1 MQIIEIQQNI
11 ENLTLSVG
19 RKPLEI
25 MPIAESG
32 SARKYFRIVTETGS
46 LIGTYSENTEENE
59 AFFAFSRHFRDLGLN
74 VPEVL
79 AVNDDK
85 TCYLQSD
92 FGDDNLFA
100 HVQKALATAGPSTFP
115 MVSGTTKSGTTA
127 FMDDKLIELYKKALS
142 HLVKLQVLGHQGLD
156 YSKAYPTECFDRQSI
171 LDDLNYFKY
180 YFVKP
185 HEEID
190 FNETRLNRDF
200 SAFADFVS
208 QAPCDFF
215 MYRDFQSRN
224 IMVKD
229 NDLYFIDFQGG
240 RKGPLNYD
248 VVSLLYQVKAQIPQ
262 AVRDELV
269 LFYKSELSRHLN
281 PEEVRFDLYQP
292 YFVYLRL
299 LQVLGAYGFRGLIQK
314 KSHFIESIPYALKE
328 LKTWN
333 ESHPLNNYPEL
344 QNVITQLST
353 LNSKLST
360 LNSKL
365 PTLNSKLSTL
375 NSKLPTLNSQLSTLN
390 SQLPTDPQLSTL
402 NSKLPTLNSQL
413 TVTINSFSFR
423 KGYPNDFSGNG
434 GGFVFDCRA
443 LPNPG
448 REPEFKAKTGRDWEV
463 IDYLMAKPP
472 VHVFLD
478 HVKGI
483 VSQSVENYKER
494 HFSHLMVSFGCTGG
508 QHRSVFF
515 AQTIYEWLKKTY
527 PDIHLIL
534 NHIERK
540 IKEEHNA

>member
-1 MQIIEIQQNI
+1 MQTPDIQNI
-11 ENLTLSVG
+11 IAELTRSIGETPKDIL
-19 RKPLEI
+19 
-25 MPIAESG
+25 PIAESG
-32 SARKYFRIVTETGS
+32 SARKYFRIITDNKS
-46 LIGTYSENTEENE
+46 LIGTFSNNVEENE
-59 AFFAFSRHFRDLGLN
+59 AFLAFSKHFHDLGLN
-74 VPEVL
+74 VPEVF
-79 AVNDDK
+79 AVNEEK

-100 HVQKALATAGPSTFP
+100 HVQKALVAAGPSTG
-115 MVSGTTKSGTTA
+115 SGTLGENV
-127 FMDDKLIELYKKALS
+127 IELYKKALS

-156 YSKAYPTECFDRQSI
+156 YSKAYPTERFDRQAI
-171 LDDLNYFKY
+171 IDDLNYFKY

-190 FNETRLNRDF
+190 FNETRLGKDF
-200 SAFADFVS
+200 EAFADFVS

-229 NDLYFIDFQGG
+229 SELYFIDFQGG

-262 AVRDELV
+262 AIRDELV
-269 LFYKSELSRHLN
+269 GYYKTELSQYMS
-281 PEEVRFDLYQP
+281 PEAVKFDTYQP

-299 LQVLGAYGFRGLIQK
+299 MQVLGAYGFRGLIQK
-314 KSHFIESIPYALKE
+314 KSHFIESIPYALHEIEALSKA
-328 LKTWN
+328 T
-333 ESHPLNNYPEL
+333 PLSAYPEL
-344 QNVITQLST
+344 QSVI
-353 LNSKLST
+353 
-360 LNSKL
+360 
-365 PTLNSKLSTL
+365 
-375 NSKLPTLNSQLSTLN
+375 SQLN
-390 SQLPTDPQLSTL
+390 
-402 NSKLPTLNSQL
+402 KLDAKYAAVIAPPAGKL
-413 TVTINSFSFR
+413 TVTINSFSFK
-423 KGYPNDFSGNG
+423 KGYPADFSGNG

-448 REPEFKAKTGRDWEV
+448 REPEFKTKTGRDWEV

-483 VSQSVENYKER
+483 VGQSVDNYRER
-494 HFSHLMVSFGCTGG
+494 HFSNLMVSFGCTGG

-515 AQTIYEWLKKTY
+515 AQTIYEWLKATY
-527 PDIHLIL
+527 PDIHLKL

-540 IKEEHNA
+540 ITEETSL

>member
-1 MQIIEIQQNI
+1 MQTTDIQNI
-11 ENLTLSVG
+11 LAELTRSIG
-19 RKPLEI
+19 ETPLEI
-25 MPIAESG
+25 LSIAESG
-32 SARKYFRIVTETGS
+32 SARKYFRIITDKRS
-46 LIGTYSENTEENE
+46 LIGTYSSNIEENE
-59 AFFAFSRHFRDLGLN
+59 AFLTFSRHFHGLKLN
-74 VPEVL
+74 VPEVY
-79 AVNDDK
+79 AVNKEK

-92 FGDDNLFA
+92 FGDDNLFN
-100 HVQKALATAGPSTFP
+100 HVQKALMANVGPSKG
-115 MVSGTTKSGTTA
+115 SGILGENV
-127 FMDDKLIELYKKALS
+127 IELYKKALS
-142 HLVKLQVLGHQGLD
+142 HLVKLQVLGQQGLD
-156 YSKAYPTECFDRQSI
+156 YSKAYPTERFDRQAI

-190 FNETRLNRDF
+190 FNETRLGKDF
-200 SAFADFVS
+200 EAFADFVS

-229 NDLYFIDFQGG
+229 GELYFIDFQGG

-262 AVRDELV
+262 TTRDELV
-269 LFYKSELSRHLN
+269 LYYKKVLSQYID
-281 PEEVRFDLYQP
+281 PETVQFDTYQP

-299 LQVLGAYGFRGLIQK
+299 MQVLGAYGFRGLIQK
-314 KSHFIESIPYALKE
+314 KSHFIESIPYALRE

-333 ESHPLNNYPEL
+333 ENHPLNDYREL
-344 QNVITQLST
+344 QKVISQQST
-353 LNSKLST
+353 INY
-360 LNSKL
+360 
-365 PTLNSKLSTL
+365 
-375 NSKLPTLNSQLSTLN
+375 
-390 SQLPTDPQLSTL
+390 QLPTN
-402 NSKLPTLNSQL
+402 NSKL

-448 REPEFKAKTGRDWEV
+448 REPKFKTKTGRDWEV

-472 VHVFLD
+472 VHIFLD

-494 HFSHLMVSFGCTGG
+494 HFSNLMVSFGCTGG

-515 AQTIYEWLKKTY
+515 AQTIYEWLKATY
-527 PDIHLIL
+527 PDIHLKL

>member
-1 MQIIEIQQNI
+1 MQSFEIQ
-11 ENLTLSVG
+11 NLLAELTHSIGETPV
-19 RKPLEI
+19 EI
-25 MPIAESG
+25 IPIAESG
-32 SARKYFRIVTETGS
+32 SARKYYRIVTEKRS
-46 LIGTYSENTEENE
+46 LIGTYSDNVEENE
-59 AFFAFSRHFRDLGLN
+59 AFLCFSQHFHELKLN

-79 AVNDDK
+79 AVNAEH
-85 TCYLQSD
+85 TAYLQHD
-92 FGDDNLFA
+92 FGDDNLFN
-100 HVQKALATAGPSTFP
+100 HVQKALL
-115 MVSGTTKSGTTA
+115 SGGYGQKTISL
-127 FMDDKLIELYKKALS
+127 FKKALE
-142 HLVKLQVLGHQGLD
+142 HLVKFQIIGNQELN
-156 YSKAYPTECFDRQSI
+156 YKKTYPSECFDRQAI

-185 HEEID
+185 HEEIS

-200 SAFADFVS
+200 QAFADFVS
-208 QAPCDFF
+208 QAPCNFF

-229 NDLYFIDFQGG
+229 EELYFIDFQGG

-248 VVSLLYQVKAQIPQ
+248 VVSLLYQVKAQMPQ
-262 AVRDELV
+262 SVRDELV
-269 LFYKSELSRHLN
+269 LYYKEKLAQHID
-281 PEEVRFDLYQP
+281 PKEVNFDIYQP

-333 ESHPLNNYPEL
+333 NQHPLNNYPEL
-344 QNVITQLST
+344 QKVISQLSTLNYPTDSQLST
-353 LNSKLST
+353 LNSKL
-360 LNSKL
+360 
-365 PTLNSKLSTL
+365 
-375 NSKLPTLNSQLSTLN
+375 
-390 SQLPTDPQLSTL
+390 
-402 NSKLPTLNSQL
+402 
-413 TVTINSFSFR
+413 TVTVNSFSFK

-448 REPEFKAKTGRDWEV
+448 REPEFKTKTGRDWEV

-478 HVKGI
+478 HVKAVIG
-483 VSQSVENYKER
+483 QSVDNYRER
-494 HFSHLMVSFGCTGG
+494 HFSNLMVSFGCTGG

-515 AQTIYEWLKKTY
+515 AQTIYEWLKATY
-527 PDIHLIL
+527 PDIHVVL

>member
-1 MQIIEIQQNI
+1 MQTIEIQQNI
-11 ENLTLSVG
+11 TNLALSLG
-19 RKPLEI
+19 LKPMEI
-25 MPIAESG
+25 LPIAASG
-32 SARKYFRIVTETGS
+32 SARKYYRIVTEKRS
-46 LIGTYSENTEENE
+46 LIGTFSENTEENE
-59 AFFAFSRHFRDLGLN
+59 AFLTFSKHFHDLGLN
-74 VPEVL
+74 VPEVF
-79 AVNDDK
+79 AVNADK

-100 HVQKALATAGPSTFP
+100 HVQKSLMAGGFGEN
-115 MVSGTTKSGTTA
+115 V
-127 FMDDKLIELYKKALS
+127 IELYKMALK
-142 HLVKLQVLGHQGLD
+142 HLVKLQVLGHKGLD
-156 YSKAYPTECFDRQSI
+156 YSKAYPTERFDRQAI

-190 FNETRLNRDF
+190 FNETRLGKDF
-200 SAFADFVS
+200 EAFADFVT

-229 NDLYFIDFQGG
+229 YELYFIDFQGG

-262 AVRDELV
+262 AIRDELIHY
-269 LFYKSELSRHLN
+269 YKMELSQFVN
-281 PEEVRFDLYQP
+281 PKEVEFDLYQP

-333 ESHPLNNYPEL
+333 ETHPLNDYPEL
-344 QNVITQLST
+344 QKVVSQLSTLNYPTDSQLST
-353 LNSKLST
+353 LNSK
-360 LNSKL
+360 
-365 PTLNSKLSTL
+365 
-375 NSKLPTLNSQLSTLN
+375 
-390 SQLPTDPQLSTL
+390 
-402 NSKLPTLNSQL
+402 L
-413 TVTINSFSFR
+413 TVTINSFSFK

-448 REPEFKAKTGRDWEV
+448 REPEFKTKTGRDWEV
-463 IDYLMAKPP
+463 FDYLMAKPS

-478 HVKGI
+478 HVKAIIG
-483 VSQSVENYKER
+483 QSVDNYRER
-494 HFSHLMVSFGCTGG
+494 HFSNLMVSFGCTGG

-515 AQTIYEWLKKTY
+515 AQTIYEWLKATY

-540 IKEEHNA
+540 IKEEHNP

>member
-1 MQIIEIQQNI
+1 MQPIEIQNI
-11 ENLTLSVG
+11 LAELTRSIG
-19 RKPLEI
+19 ETPIEI
-25 MPIAESG
+25 LPIAASG
-32 SARKYFRIVTETGS
+32 SARKYYRIFTERRS
-46 LIGTYSENTEENE
+46 MIGTYSENTEETK
-59 AFFAFSRHFRDLGLN
+59 AFLAFSKHFHDLGLN
-74 VPEVL
+74 VPEVFV
-79 AVNDDK
+79 VNKEK

-100 HVQKALATAGPSTFP
+100 HVQKSLMANVGPSTGSETLISLGEN
-115 MVSGTTKSGTTA
+115 V
-127 FMDDKLIELYKKALS
+127 IELYKKALK
-142 HLVKLQVLGHQGLD
+142 HLVRFQCIGHQGLD
-156 YSKAYPTECFDRQSI
+156 YSKAYPTERFDRQGI

-185 HEEID
+185 HEEIE
-190 FNETRLNRDF
+190 FNEARLGKDF
-200 SAFADFVS
+200 EAFADFVS

-229 NDLYFIDFQGG
+229 NELYFIDFQGG

-248 VVSLLYQVKAQIPQ
+248 VVSLLYQVKAQMPQ
-262 AVRDELV
+262 ATRDELIQY
-269 LFYKSELSRHLN
+269 YKEELKQFVN
-281 PEEVRFDLYQP
+281 PDEVKFDLYQP

-314 KSHFIESIPYALKE
+314 KSHFIESIPFALKE

-333 ESHPLNNYPEL
+333 EKHPLTDYPEL
-344 QNVITQLST
+344 QHILSQLST
-353 LNSKLST
+353 LNY
-360 LNSKL
+360 
-365 PTLNSKLSTL
+365 PT
-375 NSKLPTLNSQLSTLN
+375 TLNSQLSTLN
-390 SQLPTDPQLSTL
+390 S
-402 NSKLPTLNSQL
+402 KLTI
-413 TVTINSFSFR
+413 TINSFSFR

-448 REPEFKAKTGRDWEV
+448 REPEFKTKTGRDWEV

-515 AQTIYEWLKKTY
+515 AQTIYEWLKTAY
-527 PDIHLIL
+527 PDINLKL

-540 IKEEHNA
+540 IKEERNA

>member
-1 MQIIEIQQNI
+1 MQTPDIQNI
-11 ENLTLSVG
+11 LAELTRSIGETPKDIL
-19 RKPLEI
+19 
-25 MPIAESG
+25 PIAESG
-32 SARKYFRIVTETGS
+32 SARKYFRVITDSKS
-46 LIGTYSENTEENE
+46 LIGTFSNNIEENE
-59 AFFAFSRHFRDLGLN
+59 AFLAFSKHFHDLGLN
-74 VPEVL
+74 VPEVF
-79 AVNDDK
+79 AVNEER

-100 HVQKALATAGPSTFP
+100 HVQKALMANNVPAFRQAQGPLDNSPSTS
-115 MVSGTTKSGTTA
+115 SGT
-127 FMDDKLIELYKKALS
+127 LISLYKKALC
-142 HLVKLQVLGHQGLD
+142 HLVKLQVPGHQGLD
-156 YSKAYPTECFDRQSI
+156 YTKAYPTERFDRQSI
-171 LDDLNYFKY
+171 IDDLNYFKY

-190 FNETRLNRDF
+190 FNETRLGKDF
-200 SAFADFVS
+200 EAFADFVS

-229 NDLYFIDFQGG
+229 GELYFIDFQGG

-262 AVRDELV
+262 AIRDELV
-269 LFYKSELSRHLN
+269 NYYKSELSQYIN
-281 PEEVRFDLYQP
+281 PETVKFDTYQP

-299 LQVLGAYGFRGLIQK
+299 MQVLGAYGFRGLIQK

-328 LKTWN
+328 LKVWN
-333 ESHPLNNYPEL
+333 EKHPLNDYPEI
-344 QNVITQLST
+344 QSVITQLST
-353 LNSKLST
+353 LNYP
-360 LNSKL
+360 L
-365 PTLNSKLSTL
+365 PTD
-375 NSKLPTLNSQLSTLN
+375 SQLSTLN
-390 SQLPTDPQLSTL
+390 S
-402 NSKLPTLNSQL
+402 KL
-413 TVTINSFSFR
+413 TVTINSFSFK

-448 REPEFKAKTGRDWEV
+448 REPEFKTKTGRDWEV

-483 VSQSVENYKER
+483 VGQSVDNYRER
-494 HFSHLMVSFGCTGG
+494 HFSNLMVSFGCTGG

-515 AQTIYEWLKKTY
+515 AQTIYEWLKATY
-527 PDIHLIL
+527 PDIHLKL

-540 IKEEHNA
+540 ITEETGL

>member
-1 MQIIEIQQNI
+1 MQPIEIQNI
-11 ENLTLSVG
+11 LAELTRSIG
-19 RKPLEI
+19 ETPNEI
-25 MPIAESG
+25 LPIAASG
-32 SARKYFRIVTETGS
+32 SARKYYRIFTERCS
-46 LIGTYSENTEENE
+46 MIGTYSENTEENE
-59 AFFAFSRHFRDLGLN
+59 AFLAFSKHFHDLGLN
-74 VPEVL
+74 VPEVF
-79 AVNDDK
+79 AVNEK
-85 TCYLQSD
+85 ETCYLQSD
-92 FGDDNLFA
+92 FGDDNLYA
-100 HVQKALATAGPSTFP
+100 RVQRSLVAASPSNGSRTLISLGEN
-115 MVSGTTKSGTTA
+115 V
-127 FMDDKLIELYKKALS
+127 IELYKKALK
-142 HLVKLQVLGHQGLD
+142 HLVRFQCIGHQGLD
-156 YSKAYPTECFDRQSI
+156 YSKAYPTERFDRQGI

-185 HEEID
+185 HEEIE
-190 FNETRLNRDF
+190 FNEARLGKDF
-200 SAFADFVS
+200 EAFADFVS
-208 QAPCDFF
+208 QAPCEFF

-229 NDLYFIDFQGG
+229 NELYFIDFQGG

-269 LFYKSELSRHLN
+269 QYYKEELKPFVN
-281 PEEVRFDLYQP
+281 PDEVKFDLYQP

-314 KSHFIESIPYALKE
+314 KSHFIESIPFALKE

-333 ESHPLNNYPEL
+333 EKHPLTDYPEL
-344 QNVITQLST
+344 QHVLSQLST
-353 LNSKLST
+353 LNY
-360 LNSKL
+360 
-365 PTLNSKLSTL
+365 PT
-375 NSKLPTLNSQLSTLN
+375 TLNSQLSTLN
-390 SQLPTDPQLSTL
+390 S
-402 NSKLPTLNSQL
+402 KL

-448 REPEFKAKTGRDWEV
+448 REPEFKTKTGRDWEV

-472 VHVFLD
+472 VHVFLE

-515 AQTIYEWLKKTY
+515 AQTIYEWLKTAY
-527 PDIHLIL
+527 PDINLKL

-540 IKEEHNA
+540 IKEERNA

>member
-1 MQIIEIQQNI
+1 MQTPDIQNTLA
-11 ENLTLSVG
+11 ELTRSIGETPKDIL
-19 RKPLEI
+19 
-25 MPIAESG
+25 PIAESG
-32 SARKYFRIVTETGS
+32 SARKYYRILTDDKS
-46 LIGTYSENTEENE
+46 LIGTFSNNIEEND
-59 AFFAFSRHFRDLGLN
+59 AFLTFSKHFHDLGLN
-74 VPEVL
+74 VPEVF
-79 AVNDDK
+79 AVNKDK

-100 HVQKALATAGPSTFP
+100 HVQRALATGGIGLN
-115 MVSGTTKSGTTA
+115 V
-127 FMDDKLIELYKKALS
+127 IELYKKALK
-142 HLVKLQVLGHQGLD
+142 HLVRLQVLGYQGLD
-156 YSKAYPTECFDRQSI
+156 YTKAYPTESFDRQAI
-171 LDDLNYFKY
+171 LADLNYFKY

-190 FNETRLNRDF
+190 FNETRLDKDF
-200 SAFADFVS
+200 ETFTDFIS
-208 QAPCDFF
+208 QAPNDFF

-229 NDLYFIDFQGG
+229 GGLYFIDFQGG

-262 AVRDELV
+262 AVRDELIAY
-269 LFYKSELSRHLN
+269 YKEELKQFVN
-281 PEEVRFDLYQP
+281 PETVKFDTFQP

-328 LKTWN
+328 IEMLSEAT
-333 ESHPLNNYPEL
+333 PLNAFPEL
-344 QNVITQLST
+344 RSVI
-353 LNSKLST
+353 
-360 LNSKL
+360 
-365 PTLNSKLSTL
+365 
-375 NSKLPTLNSQLSTLN
+375 SQLNKLDTKYAALVA
-390 SQLPTDPQLSTL
+390 LPAG
-402 NSKLPTLNSQL
+402 KL
-413 TVTINSFSFR
+413 TVTINSFSFK

-483 VSQSVENYKER
+483 VGQSVDNYLER
-494 HFSHLMVSFGCTGG
+494 HFSNLMVSFGCTGG

-515 AQTIYEWLKKTY
+515 AQTTYEWLKATY
-527 PDIHLIL
+527 PDIHLKL

-540 IKEEHNA
+540 ITEETGL

>member
-1 MQIIEIQQNI
+1 MQTPDIQNI
-11 ENLTLSVG
+11 LAELTRSIGETPKDIL
-19 RKPLEI
+19 
-25 MPIAESG
+25 PIAESG
-32 SARKYFRIVTETGS
+32 SARKYFRIITDKCS
-46 LIGTYSENTEENE
+46 LIGTYSSNIEENE
-59 AFFAFSRHFRDLGLN
+59 AFLAFSKHFHDLGLN
-74 VPEVL
+74 VPEIF
-79 AVNDDK
+79 AVNKEK

-100 HVQKALATAGPSTFP
+100 HVQKALMANNVSALRQAQGLLDNGPSTG
-115 MVSGTTKSGTTA
+115 SGT
-127 FMDDKLIELYKKALS
+127 LISLYKKALS

-156 YSKAYPTECFDRQSI
+156 YTKAYPTERFDRQAI
-171 LDDLNYFKY
+171 IDDLNYFKY

-190 FNETRLNRDF
+190 FNETRLGKDF
-200 SAFADFVS
+200 EAFADFVS

-229 NDLYFIDFQGG
+229 GELYFIDFQGG

-262 AVRDELV
+262 ATRDELV
-269 LFYKSELSRHLN
+269 DYYKAELSQYIH
-281 PEEVRFDLYQP
+281 PEAVKFDTYQP

-299 LQVLGAYGFRGLIQK
+299 MQVLGAYGFRGLIQK
-314 KSHFIESIPYALKE
+314 KSHFIESIPYALREIEALSKAV
-328 LKTWN
+328 
-333 ESHPLNNYPEL
+333 PLTKYPEL
-344 QNVITQLST
+344 QNVINQL
-353 LNSKLST
+353 NKLDAKYAA
-360 LNSKL
+360 LIAPPAGK
-365 PTLNSKLSTL
+365 
-375 NSKLPTLNSQLSTLN
+375 
-390 SQLPTDPQLSTL
+390 
-402 NSKLPTLNSQL
+402 L
-413 TVTINSFSFR
+413 TVTINSFSFK
-423 KGYPNDFSGNG
+423 KGYPTDFSGNG

-448 REPEFKAKTGRDWEV
+448 REPEFKTKTGRDWEV

-483 VSQSVENYKER
+483 IGQSVDNYRER
-494 HFSHLMVSFGCTGG
+494 HFSNLMVSFGCTGG

-515 AQTIYEWLKKTY
+515 AQTIYEWLKATY
-527 PDIHLIL
+527 PDIHVIV

>member
-1 MQIIEIQQNI
+1 MQPIETQNI
-11 ENLTLSVG
+11 LVELSRSLGETPVD
-19 RKPLEI
+19 I
-25 MPIAESG
+25 VPIAESG
-32 SARKYFRIVTETGS
+32 SARKYYRIVTDKRT

-59 AFFAFSRHFRDLGLN
+59 AFLTFSKHFHDLGLN
-74 VPEVL
+74 VPEVF
-79 AVNDDK
+79 AVNGEK

-100 HVQKALATAGPSTFP
+100 HVQRELIANNESALRQAQGPQNGPSTG
-115 MVSGTTKSGTTA
+115 SGT
-127 FMDDKLIELYKKALS
+127 LISLYKKALS

-156 YSKAYPTECFDRQSI
+156 YSKAYPTECFDRQAI

-190 FNETRLNRDF
+190 FNETRLGKDF
-200 SAFADFVS
+200 EAFADFVS

-229 NDLYFIDFQGG
+229 GELYFIDFQGG

-262 AVRDELV
+262 ETRDQLV
-269 LFYKSELSRHLN
+269 DYYKTELSQYMS
-281 PEEVRFDLYQP
+281 PEAVKFDTYQP
-292 YFVYLRL
+292 FFVYLRL
-299 LQVLGAYGFRGLIQK
+299 MQVLGAYGFRGLIQK

-328 LKTWN
+328 LKVWN
-333 ESHPLNNYPEL
+333 ETHPIDKYPEL
-344 QNVITQLST
+344 QSIISQLST
-353 LNSKLST
+353 LNYT
-360 LNSKL
+360 L
-365 PTLNSKLSTL
+365 
-375 NSKLPTLNSQLSTLN
+375 TLNSQLSTLN
-390 SQLPTDPQLSTL
+390 S
-402 NSKLPTLNSQL
+402 KL
-413 TVTINSFSFR
+413 TVTINSFSFK

-448 REPEFKAKTGRDWEV
+448 REPEFKTKTGRDWEV

-483 VSQSVENYKER
+483 VGQSVDNYRER
-494 HFSHLMVSFGCTGG
+494 HFSYLMVSFGCTGG

-527 PDIHLIL
+527 PDIHLKL

-540 IKEEHNA
+540 IMEETGL